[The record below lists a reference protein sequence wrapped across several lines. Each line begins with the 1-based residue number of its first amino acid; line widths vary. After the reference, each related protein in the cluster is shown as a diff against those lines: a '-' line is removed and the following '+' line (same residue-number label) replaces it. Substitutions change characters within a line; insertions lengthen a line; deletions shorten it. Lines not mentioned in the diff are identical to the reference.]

1 VAIEWVF
8 GSHFLYEREE
18 SADRVGFPSTF
29 TGIVM
34 LTLALE
40 IFESFLGK
48 YISEISKVYA
58 ESFCL

>member
-8 GSHFLYEREE
+8 ESHFLYEREE

-40 IFESFLGK
+40 TFESSLGK
-48 YISEISKVYA
+48 YTSKISHVYA
-58 ESFCL
+58 KTFFL